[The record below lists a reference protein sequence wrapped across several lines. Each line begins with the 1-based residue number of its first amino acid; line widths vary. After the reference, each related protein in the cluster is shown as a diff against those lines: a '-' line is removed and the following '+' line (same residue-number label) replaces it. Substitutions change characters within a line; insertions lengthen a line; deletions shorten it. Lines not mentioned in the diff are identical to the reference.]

1 MLTDLIAW
9 LAPFAYVGVA
19 LGAARPVYGRARAY
33 AIDTNMRRYP
43 SSYSH
48 KRPND
53 AYDHALTV
61 LVAIGTALLW
71 PVALMSL
78 VVFVTLK
85 PLARAY
91 ARWMRAT
98 PMQSRTEIDNERR
111 AMARRIRELE
121 RQNGI
126 GGNDVD

>member
-19 LGAARPVYGRARAY
+19 LGAARTIFGHIRAY
-33 AIDTNMRRYP
+33 AIDANMCRCPALYRDYAP
-43 SSYSH
+43 E
-48 KRPND
+48 D
-53 AYDHALTV
+53 AYDRATTMFV
-61 LVAIGTALLW
+61 SVC
-71 PVALMSL
+71 VALIWPAAL
-78 VVFVTLK
+78 AWLTLKLTLK
-85 PLARAY
+85 PLVRAY

-98 PMQSRTEIDNERR
+98 SMQSRTEIDNERH